1 MLTRA
6 ETGPAG
12 GAVKMQALHSGEGRY
27 PVSKALAAVYVT
39 AVLALAVTA
48 VLILRLRCESFG
60 CMGVG
65 VAWFAWVAVFL
76 PVLGI
81 GAALRS
87 RFSIGTRLLKVT
99 RLAVWVQAVLGITLL
114 GLWVSKNAA

>member
-1 MLTRA
+1 
-6 ETGPAG
+6 
-12 GAVKMQALHSGEGRY
+12 
-27 PVSKALAAVYVT
+27 VSKVFAGAYAV

-48 VLILRLRCESFG
+48 VLIWRLRCESFG

-65 VAWFAWVAVFL
+65 VAWFAWVVVFF

-87 RFSIGTRLLKVT
+87 RSSLGSALLRIT
-99 RLAVWVQAVLGITLL
+99 RLAFLAQAALGITLL
-114 GLWVSKNAA
+114 VLWVSKNAA